1 MWLIAIIV
9 YEHVPKASTK
19 ELNKYRTNLK
29 QIHNKCFITRQQY
42 LQKQFMQDKIDNRP
56 KNKKNTYESKKSIL
70 YNKIQRK
77 RNQIINLRVCSN
89 VPGSEYC

>member
-1 MWLIAIIV
+1 
-9 YEHVPKASTK
+9 
-19 ELNKYRTNLK
+19 
-29 QIHNKCFITRQQY
+29 
-42 LQKQFMQDKIDNRP
+42 MQDKIDNRP

>member
-1 MWLIAIIV
+1 
-9 YEHVPKASTK
+9 
-19 ELNKYRTNLK
+19 
-29 QIHNKCFITRQQY
+29 
-42 LQKQFMQDKIDNRP
+42 MQDKIDNRP

-77 RNQIINLRVCSN
+77 RNQIINLRVFSN